1 MKTKCV
7 WLTPALILSLFLP
20 GHSQRTST
28 WVKKVEK
35 GQYTEGVYSL
45 NVSASLEIISFY
57 SHFEPY
63 ETGRNQQL
71 RVDFFSPTEDYYL
84 FKAEEKRILSYYWLE
99 SKPGRVKKGKNHFG
113 PLSVDGLIQSLNV
126 SPSNLGFLLRL
137 KDDKSDYLLPV
148 SVYHST
154 PASQVENYQAVFRL
168 GKSISGGE
176 FKVYKGEYSG
186 LLPEKQLV
194 QSGRI
199 GRNLGG
205 ATFQIAIDAA
215 PLAKYE
221 GWMTVHLSM
230 TERNSIQKLPFRFYF
245 YHQ

>member
-1 MKTKCV
+1 M
-7 WLTPALILSLFLP
+7 
-20 GHSQRTST
+20 
-28 WVKKVEK
+28 
-35 GQYTEGVYSL
+35 
-45 NVSASLEIISFY
+45 SASLEIISFY

-71 RVDFFSPTEDYYL
+71 KVEFFSPTEDYYL
-84 FKAEEKRILSYYWLE
+84 FKAEEKKILSYYWLE
-99 SKPGRVKKGKNHFG
+99 SRPGRVKKGKNSFG
-113 PLSVDGLIQSLNV
+113 PLFVDGMIRSLNV

-137 KDDKSDYLLPV
+137 KGDKSDYLLPV

-154 PASQVENYQAVFRL
+154 PVPEIENYQATFRL
-168 GKSISGGE
+168 GKTITGGE

-215 PLAKYE
+215 SLAGYE
-221 GWMTVHLSM
+221 GWVTVHLSM
-230 TERNSIQKLPFRFYF
+230 SERNIVQKLPFRFYF